1 MKGYILN
8 MVITAITN
16 PRQLRYTRQ
25 RLRQFGCTAHEE
37 RMLWLKLFDLY
48 RPLNGES
55 PQTCHGMLAFIRQQ
69 HALGN
74 ISKREERAA
83 TLSHQGNAPARP
95 DDTWDDTGTKLATHN
110 RKWMLERINRLTHEV
125 EAYWNPNHHF
135 DRS

>member
-55 PQTCHGMLAFIRQQ
+55 PQTCHGMRAFFMQQ
-69 HALGN
+69 RDLGN
-74 ISKREERAA
+74 ISNREVRSAF
-83 TLSHQGNAPARP
+83 TRLYVNPPAYGVEL
-95 DDTWDDTGTKLATHN
+95 DDDGTKLANAN
-110 RKWMLERINRLTHEV
+110 RNWMLERINTLTHEV
-125 EAYWNPNHHF
+125 EAYWNPYHHF